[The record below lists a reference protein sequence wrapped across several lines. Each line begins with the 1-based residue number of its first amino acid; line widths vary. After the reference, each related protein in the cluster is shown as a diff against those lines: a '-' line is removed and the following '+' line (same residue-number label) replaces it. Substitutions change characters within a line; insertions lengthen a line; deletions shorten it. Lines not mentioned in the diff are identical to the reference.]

1 MEVSIPKSLDPLKR
15 REVEKDHCG
24 TEAQTVPPPPRLAPV
39 HEEVAAVKRE
49 QLRNAIARG
58 YEDVA
63 AERVIELDGESEIDA
78 LFLSL
83 AGHP

>member
-1 MEVSIPKSLDPLKR
+1 MKVPFPKSLDPLVR
-15 REVEKDHCG
+15 REVEEDHCG
-24 TEAQTVPPPPRLAPV
+24 TEAETVPHPPRLAPV

-63 AERVIELDGESEIDA
+63 AGRVIELDGESEIDA
-78 LFLSL
+78 LFHSL

>member
-1 MEVSIPKSLDPLKR
+1 MEVRFPKSLDPLGR
-15 REVEKDHCG
+15 REVEEDHCG
-24 TEAQTVPPPPRLAPV
+24 TEAQTVPSPPRLAPV

-49 QLRNAIARG
+49 QLRDAIARG

-63 AERVIELDGESEIDA
+63 AGRMIELDGESELDA

>member
-1 MEVSIPKSLDPLKR
+1 MKVPFTKSLDPLER
-15 REVEKDHCG
+15 REVEDDHCG
-24 TEAQTVPPPPRLAPV
+24 TEVQTVPLPPRLAPD

-49 QLRNAIARG
+49 QLREAIARG

-63 AERVIELDGESEIDA
+63 AGRVIELDGESEIDA